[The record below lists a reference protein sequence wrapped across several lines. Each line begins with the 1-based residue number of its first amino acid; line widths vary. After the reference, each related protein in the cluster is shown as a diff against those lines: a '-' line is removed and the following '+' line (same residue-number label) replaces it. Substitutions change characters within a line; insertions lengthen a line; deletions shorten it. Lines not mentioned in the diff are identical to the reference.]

1 MSGEKEIKMRA
12 KLLNIF
18 FSGNGN
24 QGQLGVAPTKF
35 VGSLYRGKIK
45 WKIKTFHIGLFTCHS
60 R

>member
-1 MSGEKEIKMRA
+1 MRA
-12 KLLNIF
+12 KLLNF
-18 FSGNGN
+18 FTGNDN
-24 QGQLGVAPTKF
+24 QGQLGVVPTKF